1 MITESFR
8 DLLVSFRILEKKRL
22 LVWKKIQNRCS
33 GKEGKAVTRGKVIV
47 DSQLLDQSGLAAE
60 GTAASLGDK
69 LFYLFILL
77 LSLIRLADIS
87 WIPPVFPAVNLR

>member
-1 MITESFR
+1 MPPG
-8 DLLVSFRILEKKRL
+8 LEKKSRIVALVKREKL
-22 LVWKKIQNRCS
+22 LQ
-33 GKEGKAVTRGKVIV
+33 EVIV
-47 DSQLLDQSGLAAE
+47 DSQLLDQSGLAGE

-77 LSLIRLADIS
+77 LSLIRLTDIS

>member
-1 MITESFR
+1 M
-8 DLLVSFRILEKKRL
+8 
-22 LVWKKIQNRCS
+22 
-33 GKEGKAVTRGKVIV
+33 

-60 GTAASLGDK
+60 GAAASLGDK

>member
-1 MITESFR
+1 MTYWCHSE
-8 DLLVSFRILEKKRL
+8 LQKRNAS
-22 LVWKKIQNRCS
+22 WFGKKIQNRCS

-60 GTAASLGDK
+60 GAAASLGDK